1 MIRRKLPF
9 VESSLLLC
17 LHICNLKLFRYNDGR
32 YDVSQEAAS
41 KTADGQDDPYETD
54 DGWIDVKVFADS
66 SAYAANHFV
75 GS

>member
-41 KTADGQDDPYETD
+41 EAADGQDDPYETD

-66 SAYAANHFV
+66 STYAANHFV